1 MRKKFSLRNTLVL
14 STASLALLAFT
25 EIKTISIGAPMP
37 HPELK
42 MEATD
47 GNAYSLLDIKGEN
60 GTLVVFS
67 CNTCPFVV
75 GNADSE
81 GWDGRYNRVLAACQK
96 NSVGMVLVNSNEAKR
111 DNGDSMEDMKAYSQ
125 ARDIKATY
133 VLDKDH
139 VVADAFG
146 ARTTPH
152 IFLFG
157 KDNKLAYKGAIDDNV
172 ASATEVKEH
181 WLEDALAALSE
192 GQNIDPNETRNTGCS
207 IKRVKR

>member
-1 MRKKFSLRNTLVL
+1 MKKAFIPSIL
-14 STASLALLAFT
+14 LAALTLLAFT
-25 EIKTISIGAPMP
+25 EIETISIGTPL
-37 HPELK
+37 PEADLK

-47 GNAYSLLDIKGEN
+47 GNSYSFQDIKGEN

-75 GNADSE
+75 GSKDSE
-81 GWDGRYNRVLAACQK
+81 GWDGRYNDVLAACEK
-96 NSVGMVLVNSNEAKR
+96 NNVGMVLVNSNEAKR
-111 DNGDSMEDMKAYSQ
+111 ENGDSMDDMKAY
-125 ARDIKATY
+125 AKERGVKATY

-157 KDNKLAYKGAIDDNV
+157 KDDKLAYKGAIDDNV
-172 ASATEVKEH
+172 GSASDVKEQ
-181 WLEDALAALSE
+181 WLDDALKALAA
-192 GQNIDPNETRNTGCS
+192 GKKIDPSETRNSGCS
-207 IKRVKR
+207 IKRIKS